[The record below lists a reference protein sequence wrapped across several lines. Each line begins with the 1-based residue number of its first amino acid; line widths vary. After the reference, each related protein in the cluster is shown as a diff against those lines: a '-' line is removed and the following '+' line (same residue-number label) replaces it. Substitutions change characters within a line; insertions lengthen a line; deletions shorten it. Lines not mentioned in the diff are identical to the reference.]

1 MSERATVVV
10 RADSLDTTGS
20 DTLVIDDLRFTVR
33 HSTRRATIGITIER
47 DGSLTLSAPTDCSWR
62 QLEQTA
68 RDKRFWIYTKLAEK
82 QALTW
87 PPPHKEFVTAEGF
100 WYLGRS
106 YRLRVVPDAAPVT
119 KSAAHIAGLRLH
131 HGRFLLPQSE
141 VPQARDIFVRWYN
154 EHASIRL
161 PHLVQD
167 LASRIDVQ
175 PQRTRIRD
183 LGHRWGSCGHT
194 KTLNFHWRTILLPQ
208 RIVEYIVAHELVH
221 LHEPHHDTSF
231 WRRLER
237 TLPDY
242 AVRKSWLAEYG
253 GRYTL

>member
-1 MSERATVVV
+1 V
-10 RADSLDTTGS
+10 REEPTNTLGF

-33 HSTRRATIGITIER
+33 RSARRATIGITVER
-47 DGSLTLSAPTDCSWR
+47 DGSLTLSAPPACSHL

-82 QALTW
+82 QALTV
-87 PPPHKEFVTAEGF
+87 PPPHKEFVTGEGF

-106 YRLRVVPDAAPVT
+106 YRLRVLPTVAPDTASKACT
-119 KSAAHIAGLRLH
+119 TGLRLH
-131 HGRFLLPQSE
+131 QGRFLLSQAEAPR
-141 VPQARDIFVRWYN
+141 ARDTFVRWYS
-154 EHASIRL
+154 ERASIRL
-161 PHLVQD
+161 IPFVQD
-167 LASRIDVQ
+167 LSARIDVQ
-175 PQRTRIRD
+175 PQLVRVRD

-194 KTLNFHWRTILLPQ
+194 NTLNFHWRAILLPP

-221 LHEPHHDTSF
+221 LNVPHHDSRF

-242 AVRKSWLAEYG
+242 AARKYWLAEHG